1 MNEMKMKPF
10 NLEDALAGKP
20 VVGVPVT
27 EIHKFNSSNDSQTL
41 FAVVD
46 GFVFGYYDNGKYNL
60 IDEESNWDLFMKPEF
75 EKKFVAYNKKTGE
88 IIPYCIERDDEQF
101 DYYSKHSEYQ
111 IVEFDAEI

>member
-1 MNEMKMKPF
+1 MKMKPF

-20 VVGVPVT
+20 VVTRSGVPLT

-46 GFVFGYYDNGKYNL
+46 GFVFRYYDNGKYNL
-60 IDEESNWDLFMKPEF
+60 IDGESNLDLFMKPEF
-75 EKKFVAYNKKTGE
+75 EKKYIAYNKKTGS
-88 IIPYCIERDDEQF
+88 IVPYCIEEGGELF
-101 DYYSKHSEYQ
+101 DHYSKHSKYQ